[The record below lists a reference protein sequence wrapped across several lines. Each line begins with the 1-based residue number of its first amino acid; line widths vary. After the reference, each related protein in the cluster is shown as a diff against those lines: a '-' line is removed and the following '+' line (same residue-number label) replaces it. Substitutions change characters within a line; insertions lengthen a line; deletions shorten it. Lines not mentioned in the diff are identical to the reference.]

1 MRGQR
6 GARGGGWGAGQEV
19 TGTGGQGGGGPEGR
33 DPEAVGRARGRWGG
47 QGRDQVSWR
56 ERVQVEVETGWWGP
70 GRGPRRS
77 HASGAEGKAAGRR
90 KRLWGPGATCL
101 PARKPVGQPQRAC
114 SAPAAAPSGETP
126 PRPPAARRPA
136 PPRRPATPLVAA
148 ATLPPGEPPAAK
160 LVFPDDV
167 TLHPHPRAA
176 RIPGECGLGQSCD
189 TSCSAASSACESD
202 TSSFPIP

>member
-1 MRGQR
+1 MG
-6 GARGGGWGAGQEV
+6 
-19 TGTGGQGGGGPEGR
+19 
-33 DPEAVGRARGRWGG
+33 
-47 QGRDQVSWR
+47 
-56 ERVQVEVETGWWGP
+56 
-70 GRGPRRS
+70 GPRRS

-167 TLHPHPRAA
+167 ILHPQPKGGEDPWRVWPRAELRHLLLSRFLRV
-176 RIPGECGLGQSCD
+176 RIRHVKLPDPLSSPSSKPERCLPSRIVGVRSQYSFSSQQGRRAWEGRALGIHLLLLLLLFH
-189 TSCSAASSACESD
+189 
-202 TSSFPIP
+202 SFKHLLLRPQP